1 MTFETIAVT
10 QAAGVATIALNRPDR
25 LNALSLQLIG
35 ELTDA
40 VRAAAADPAV
50 RCLVLTGS
58 GRAFSSGADLSG
70 RGSGGTYDPRA
81 TLRNH
86 YNPLMEL
93 LTGIDKPV
101 ISAVNGPCA
110 GAGVGIALAADFV
123 LAAQSAY
130 FLLAFVNIGLV
141 PDAGSTWTVPRLVGR
156 QRALAMSLL
165 GERLAAAK
173 AAEWGLIW
181 EAVPDDELAAR
192 TTALAERLATGP
204 TQAYGLI
211 RRALRASEANDLS
224 QQLALEADLQAVAAR
239 SPDHVEGVKAFLEKR
254 PARFTGA

>member
-50 RCLVLTGS
+50 RCLVVTGS

>member
-1 MTFETIAVT
+1 MAYETITVAR
-10 QAAGVATIALNRPDR
+10 ADGVATIALNRPDR

-40 VRAAAADPAV
+40 ARDAGADPAV

-58 GRAFSSGADLSG
+58 GRAFSSGADLSS
-70 RGSGGTYDPRA
+70 RGTGGTYDPRI

-93 LTGIDKPV
+93 LTGLDKPV

-141 PDAGSTWTVPRLVGR
+141 PDAGSTWTVPKLVGR
-156 QRALAMSLL
+156 QRALAMALL
-165 GERLAAAK
+165 GERLPAAK

-181 EAVPDDELAAR
+181 EAVPDAELAAR
-192 TTALAERLATGP
+192 TTALAQRLAGGP
-204 TQAYGLI
+204 TKAYGLI

-239 SPDHVEGVKAFLEKR
+239 SPDHIEGVKAFLEKR
-254 PARFTGA
+254 PARFTGE